1 MSAKLIQFNSG
12 DHVLGNKNA
21 AEALVTT
28 GDVVFNESYIVVG
41 DSLEA
46 AHIHATYDLDVIAD
60 LYADSISVNGDLFVK
75 GNVEAD
81 ELICHGIFICT
92 GEVKV
97 KKITLE
103 SYAVADSIV
112 GEELFSGDHLFIRS
126 TVDTNSNFESEGLV
140 VAGEGILGDGSF
152 SASAAIANEY
162 FEFRGKNKTKV
173 FEISEMEFTQE
184 VTVPG
189 SVEEAGPKDIEGVI
203 SLFKETLENHLEAWK
218 ELDEEEFVSKFR
230 EIIAALD
237 DLHFSDRLLDT
248 VIELSYE
255 REITNFKD
263 YLSILG
269 AKNVF
274 PKGLAEYETIS
285 PVLDDLFNDATFKID
300 KMEYSADNAYEFA
313 CSLLIL
319 DLYQD
324 QLPIS
329 MEEGA
334 DKIFSSVGLRYST
347 VEHAWRSFNG

>member
-1 MSAKLIQFNSG
+1 MSAKLTQFNSG
-12 DHVLGNKNA
+12 DHVLGNKNI

-41 DSLEA
+41 DAMEA
-46 AHIHATYDLDVIAD
+46 EHIHATYDLDVIAD
-60 LYADSISVNGDLFVK
+60 LYADSISVNGNLFVK
-75 GNVEAD
+75 GNIEAD
-81 ELICHGIFICT
+81 ELICHGTFICT

-97 KKITLE
+97 KKIILE

-126 TVDTNSNFESEGLV
+126 TVDTNNKFESEGLV

-152 SASAAIANEY
+152 KASAVIANEY
-162 FEFRGKNKTKV
+162 FEFNGENKTKV

-184 VTVPG
+184 SVVSVPI
-189 SVEEAGPKDIEGVI
+189 EEAKPKDIAGVI
-203 SLFKETLENHLEAWK
+203 SLLKETLENHLGVWK

-230 EIIAALD
+230 EIVAALD
-237 DLHFSDRLLDT
+237 DLHFSERLLDT

-263 YLSILG
+263 YLVILG

-274 PKGLAEYETIS
+274 PKELAEYETIA
-285 PVLDDLFNDATFKID
+285 PVIDDLFNDATYKID
-300 KMEYSADNAYEFA
+300 KMEYNADNAREFA
-313 CSLLIL
+313 CSLLLL

-347 VEHAWRSFNG
+347 VEHAWSNFNG